1 MFQGHLKSTFSA
13 GVKWP
18 PFLISDHKTQ
28 EEELYDTTYDDY
40 GEEEEEENDER
51 PRLYVGDLQ
60 GDITKEMLM
69 EVFGPYGDVIDIWI
83 ARDPK
88 GVPFFI

>member
-1 MFQGHLKSTFSA
+1 MPSFSNLRSHSNHE
-13 GVKWP
+13 P
-18 PFLISDHKTQ
+18 Q

-88 GVPFFI
+88 GVPFIIRNFRQI